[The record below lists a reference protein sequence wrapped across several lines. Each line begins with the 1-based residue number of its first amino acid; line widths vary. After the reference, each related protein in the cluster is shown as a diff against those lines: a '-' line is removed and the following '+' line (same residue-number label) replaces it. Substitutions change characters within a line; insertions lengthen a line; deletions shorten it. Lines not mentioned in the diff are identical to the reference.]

1 MEFDYENWLLNALY
15 GCAGELGIECK
26 IEISSERS
34 FAMPEDKST
43 LLFIV
48 KRLSGSV
55 LFDSI
60 KVQPVQI
67 ICYTEMATMDK
78 GMQILDL
85 FTKLYNN
92 NQFTENDI
100 LIKQTYDTV
109 VSLKPFVATE
119 NSFRASLYTY
129 GTVTLMEGLAD
140 IEDFSWWNDE
150 LEADS
155 NGEKWEK
162 LKPVSIVLAYS
173 CVPNIQK
180 STTSNLSTTEPQEAS
195 LSITLGILQRKTD
208 FCKLV
213 NMIGTGQLPQQKFK
227 FKFKLQ
233 GYDIIHEAIMTTHG
247 LNYSTTDA
255 PALSLV
261 FQV

>member
-1 MEFDYENWLLNALY
+1 MEFNYENWLLNALY
-15 GCAGELGIECK
+15 GCANELGLECK

-67 ICYTEMATMDK
+67 ICYTEMSTMDK
-78 GMQILDL
+78 GMQVLDL

-92 NQFTENDI
+92 NSFTQDGV

-109 VSLKPFVATE
+109 VSLRPFVATE

-129 GTVTLMEGLAD
+129 GSITSMNGIAD
-140 IEDFSWWNDE
+140 ISEVQWY
-150 LEADS
+150 DS
-155 NGEKWEK
+155 DTGEW
-162 LKPVSIVLAYS
+162 LDVKPITFGLSYVCAPNTQNVS
-173 CVPNIQK
+173 N
-180 STTSNLSTTEPQEAS
+180 SNLSTTEPQDAALTISIS
-195 LSITLGILQRKTD
+195 LIQNDSKLVKTLNYIAVGLIKQRK
-208 FCKLV
+208 
-213 NMIGTGQLPQQKFK
+213 IKFR
-227 FKFKLQ
+227 FKLQ
-233 GYDIIHEAIMTTHG
+233 GTTIVHDTIMTTQG
-247 LNYSTTDA
+247 LTSTLTDA
-255 PALSLV
+255 PSLSLV